1 MVGAIATL
9 TSTTAM
15 AGATVLVGAIATLT
29 STTAMAGAP
38 AVVETTVVVGATA
51 ALASVTAMA
60 GLFRQQNMCEWPA
73 LLFVCVEQE
82 VVAV

>member
-1 MVGAIATL
+1 
-9 TSTTAM
+9 
-15 AGATVLVGAIATLT
+15 
-29 STTAMAGAP
+29 
-38 AVVETTVVVGATA
+38 VVETTVVVGATA